1 MLRPWWRREAGRCS
15 RYQFECR
22 RGGECIAVY
31 NACDGVPQ
39 CADGSDEAPEL
50 GCPAPAPPAPSAPHP
65 PQPAQQQPVQ
75 QQQPQ
80 PPQPQP
86 QALPAPTPAP
96 RAPVQPLKPMQVRAL
111 SRIPFCL
118 QELAPHSAKNENTS
132 CHIDTKRAMVADL
145 KKKPLNTLR
154 IWPVVGSRDSQT
166 CAVFE
171 DTKPPQVTQL
181 VTVPYTEFIHFLSR
195 QSNNGPIHML
205 RCWARARR
213 EPRARARRATCP
225 SAGRTALRRRSRRTD
240 TTVRTAD

>member
-145 KKKPLNTLR
+145 KKKAIEHTENLASCWFPGFTDLRSVRGHEASTGYTTCHRALYRIYPLL
-154 IWPVVGSRDSQT
+154 ISS
-166 CAVFE
+166 
-171 DTKPPQVTQL
+171 K
-181 VTVPYTEFIHFLSR
+181 
-195 QSNNGPIHML
+195 
-205 RCWARARR
+205 
-213 EPRARARRATCP
+213 
-225 SAGRTALRRRSRRTD
+225 
-240 TTVRTAD
+240 